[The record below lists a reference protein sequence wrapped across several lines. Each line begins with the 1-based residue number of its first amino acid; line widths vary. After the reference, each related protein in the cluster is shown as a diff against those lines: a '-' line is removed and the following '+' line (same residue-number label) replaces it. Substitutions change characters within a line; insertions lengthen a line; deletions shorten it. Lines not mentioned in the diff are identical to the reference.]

1 MNTAQNLHHVNAW
14 ENTWENARENKRSP
28 ERNISRENMLSS
40 ISPTARPSGIPQLD
54 AILPHSG
61 WPKGAIVEVV
71 VPDTFCDSISFLLPT
86 LAQLSGEGR
95 WLGLQALP
103 YRQSLSL
110 LSENSIDPART
121 MQVNQHPGRSGL
133 WTLEQMLRSGIYSAV
148 VAWPECNTD
157 LMARRLQKAATI
169 GKSMAFLFR
178 TADSTQHYSRID
190 LRIKLEV
197 CDDAMTA
204 VLLDCDGEQVSE
216 IAIIGR
222 C

>member
-14 ENTWENARENKRSP
+14 ESIREKPRQDTRSSARHA
-28 ERNISRENMLSS
+28 SRENMLSS
-40 ISPTARPSGIPQLD
+40 ISPTARSSGIPQLD
-54 AILPHSG
+54 AILPQGG
-61 WPKGAIVEVV
+61 WPKGAVVEVI
-71 VPDTFCDSISFLLPT
+71 VPDEFCDSIAFLLPT
-86 LAQLSGEGR
+86 LTQLNGEGR

-110 LSENSIDPART
+110 LSGNGLAPERT
-121 MQVNQHPGRSGL
+121 MRVNQHPGRSGL

-169 GKSMAFLFR
+169 GQSMAFLFR

-197 CDDAMTA
+197 CDDVMTA
-204 VLLDCDGEQVSE
+204 ALLDCDGEQVSA
-216 IAIIGR
+216 IVIIGR